1 VEVEER
7 DGVGNLSGWGFG
19 DVVLSDGAQLDE
31 CRGRWVPAP
40 LPLIS
45 LVLFPG
51 RLSLPPF
58 LPSSLPPFFAR
69 SLLPTALTPARPLL
83 QAACVRLRGIRA
95 HMRERGV

>member
-58 LPSSLPPFFAR
+58 LPSSLPPFLPSSPAPSFPLPSPPPAR
-69 SLLPTALTPARPLL
+69 SFKLH
-83 QAACVRLRGIRA
+83 ACVCVA
-95 HMRERGV
+95 YEHT

>member
-1 VEVEER
+1 MAGALVMLCSAMVRNWMNAEAAGYLLPCR
-7 DGVGNLSGWGFG
+7 SSALFYSRG
-19 DVVLSDGAQLDE
+19 D
-31 CRGRWVPAP
+31 
-40 LPLIS
+40 
-45 LVLFPG
+45 F
-51 RLSLPPF
+51 PF